1 MVAKARQKP
10 SIAAFGDSNCVGY
23 REGPAGTKR
32 YLDKCLRRSFHLV
45 APALGRTRLT
55 ILQSR
60 TQFLPWSRARAG
72 DASACEA
79 DYALVVLGTNDI
91 TQLQGRAMEWSE
103 GQSNKQIAR
112 RLRGELRAALRWV
125 RGRTRRKIFVVEP
138 VNEMRRKVAHRQL
151 VADAMKAEVASL
163 GGVTWIPMAWSDA
176 DLQRRRSE
184 RGMQLDPRHF
194 NRAAARRIVES
205 VEHAMPRGDWPPQG
219 HRNPQWR
226 RGHWLCGD
234 YLPSLLQLSSL
245 ARAGRSLVQL
255 RRYSAVPAKTA
266 AYLQAQAAKLGSHYL
281 SVEEANSEAD
291 HNAYCT
297 SELAMSTKTR
307 ETRGGRTTY

>member
-205 VEHAMPRGDWPPQG
+205 VEHAMRLASPR
-219 HRNPQWR
+219 
-226 RGHWLCGD
+226 
-234 YLPSLLQLSSL
+234 PSKSSVATRSL
-245 ARAGRSLVQL
+245 AM
-255 RRYSAVPAKTA
+255 RRLLAFAPSAFQPCPCWPLLGTA
-266 AYLQAQAAKLGSHYL
+266 APLQRCA
-281 SVEEANSEAD
+281 
-291 HNAYCT
+291 
-297 SELAMSTKTR
+297 R
-307 ETRGGRTTY
+307 EDCGLFAGAGGEVG